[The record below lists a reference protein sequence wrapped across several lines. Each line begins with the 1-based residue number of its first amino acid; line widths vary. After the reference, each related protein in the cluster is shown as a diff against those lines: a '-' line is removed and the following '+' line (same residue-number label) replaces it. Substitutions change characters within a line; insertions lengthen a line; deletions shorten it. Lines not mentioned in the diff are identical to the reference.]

1 MSIFDIFFA
10 DNTHPCTLIKTQ
22 KQNIENMLKS
32 NLKELLKDPNYIF
45 IFRVAQIVVE
55 HLQNYIKAKFGTYII
70 DEISSDRVSEFW
82 SEVEMA
88 MVLRRAWNSDE
99 FTSDINQAYQEIA
112 QIWGEF
118 LEVEL

>member
-1 MSIFDIFFA
+1 
-10 DNTHPCTLIKTQ
+10 
-22 KQNIENMLKS
+22 MLKS

-88 MVLRRAWNSDE
+88 MVLRRAWSSDE

>member
-1 MSIFDIFFA
+1 
-10 DNTHPCTLIKTQ
+10 
-22 KQNIENMLKS
+22 MLKS

-70 DEISSDRVSEFW
+70 DEISSYRVSEFW